1 MSRKWGYCRLG
12 DVPLEEYHTIWY
24 SALQLHNNNN
34 NNNMDLL
41 AILVSENETLVS
53 QLVVAV

>member
-12 DVPLEEYHTIWY
+12 DMPLEEYHTIWY
-24 SALQLHNNNN
+24 SVLRLHNS
-34 NNNMDLL
+34 NMDLL